1 VEGKDCKPNNGHY
14 VCQDDPAEQVYS
26 YELRFMGQQLKG
38 GKIVPREMTEEEKA
52 EAEAAK
58 SKRRED

>member
-1 VEGKDCKPNNGHY
+1 
-14 VCQDDPAEQVYS
+14 
-26 YELRFMGQQLKG
+26 MGQQVKG

-58 SKRRED
+58 SKPR